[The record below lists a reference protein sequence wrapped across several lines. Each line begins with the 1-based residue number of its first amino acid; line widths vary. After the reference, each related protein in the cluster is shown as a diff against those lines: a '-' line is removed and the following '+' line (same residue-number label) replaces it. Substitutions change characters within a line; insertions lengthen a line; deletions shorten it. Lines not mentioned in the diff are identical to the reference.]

1 MGSQELDK
9 TKQLNLLM
17 NIYVVFLSIT
27 IFLHMFKN
35 IIHNF
40 DGSCQLAP
48 LKGFSNWYFYPQCMR
63 SFAFFWL
70 LVMLNTSDC
79 SSQPFGFLLWM
90 AYWCSL
96 QIECWTVV
104 LLTTYLA
111 SSAEGGFFTYPRQ
124 PAAPSF
130 SVSYHCSNCTQVF
143 IWQTFHAESTHST
156 SYLWELAISGYSAL
170 G

>member
-1 MGSQELDK
+1 MFSIK
-9 TKQLNLLM
+9 AIPIYIPTKGIQ
-17 NIYVVFLSIT
+17 
-27 IFLHMFKN
+27 
-35 IIHNF
+35 
-40 DGSCQLAP
+40 
-48 LKGFSNWYFYPQCMR
+48 GFSVLYIFIKICC
-63 SFAFFWL
+63 FFCLFDNSQSKRWILSHCIVSNLISLL

-79 SSQPFGFLLWM
+79 SSQPFGFHLWM

-96 QIECWTVV
+96 QMECWTVV